1 MTFISQLIKKD
12 VQDPSEEKIG
22 KSKDF
27 MISTDEPYPLL
38 KAMIMDISKDKKKN
52 VPMED
57 INQLGEK
64 IKLRVDLNDVSDY
77 QIKKTDIKITDIL
90 DKQIVDANGKKIDRV
105 NDIEISEVDGNYRLI
120 GLNVGFKGIIRR
132 LGIEGILKDLKIETP
147 GEYIAWDDINIYESD
162 EYNLKLKVT
171 DYDLKKLHPSDMAEI
186 IKELNDK
193 DLTTILNSLDEDI
206 AAGVLEEISSN
217 RQVCLLD
224 SMDNKKTANIL
235 NKMSPDSATDLFGCL
250 SEDKADEL
258 LDLMNPEEANDI
270 RKLLNYSPDTAGGIM
285 TTEFA
290 VINEE
295 YTAHE
300 ILDYLRNIVK
310 NIRFIY
316 YIYLVSDEVLTGIA
330 SLKDVIFADPDQ
342 KANEFMITDLIT
354 VDELENQIDVA
365 KKIAKYNLLAI
376 PVINNIN
383 EIKGIVTVD
392 DAIGIILSSNRKIK
406 SQKRFTH

>member
-1 MTFISQLIKKD
+1 
-12 VQDPSEEKIG
+12 
-22 KSKDF
+22 
-27 MISTDEPYPLL
+27 
-38 KAMIMDISKDKKKN
+38 
-52 VPMED
+52 
-57 INQLGEK
+57 
-64 IKLRVDLNDVSDY
+64 
-77 QIKKTDIKITDIL
+77 
-90 DKQIVDANGKKIDRV
+90 
-105 NDIEISEVDGNYRLI
+105 GNYRLI

-132 LGIEGILKDLKIETP
+132 LGIESILKDLKIETP

-193 DLTTILNSLDEDI
+193 DLNTILNSLDEDI

-224 SMDNKKTANIL
+224 SMNNKKTANIL

-270 RKLLNYSPDTAGGIM
+270 RKLLNYPPDTAGGIM

-342 KANEFMITDLIT
+342 KANEFMVTDLIT

-376 PVINNIN
+376 PVVNDKN

-392 DAIGIILSSNRKIK
+392 DAIEINLPSK
-406 SQKRFTH
+406 

>member
-132 LGIEGILKDLKIETP
+132 LGIESILKDLKIETP

-224 SMDNKKTANIL
+224 SMNNKKTANIL

-270 RKLLNYSPDTAGGIM
+270 RKLLNYPPDTAGGIM

-342 KANEFMITDLIT
+342 KANEFMVTDLIT

-376 PVINNIN
+376 PVVNDKN

-392 DAIGIILSSNRKIK
+392 DAIEINLPSK
-406 SQKRFTH
+406 

>member
-147 GEYIAWDDINIYESD
+147 GEYIAWDDINISESD

-193 DLTTILNSLDEDI
+193 DLNTILNSLDEDI

-250 SEDKADEL
+250 SEDKANEL

-270 RKLLNYSPDTAGGIM
+270 RKLLNYPPDTAGGIM

-342 KANEFMITDLIT
+342 KANEFMVTDLIT

-376 PVINNIN
+376 PVVNDKN

-392 DAIGIILSSNRKIK
+392 DAIEINLPSK
-406 SQKRFTH
+406 

>member
-132 LGIEGILKDLKIETP
+132 LGIESILKDLKIETP

-193 DLTTILNSLDEDI
+193 DLNTILNSLDEDI

-270 RKLLNYSPDTAGGIM
+270 RKLLNYPPDTAGGIM

-342 KANEFMITDLIT
+342 KANE
-354 VDELENQIDVA
+354 
-365 KKIAKYNLLAI
+365 
-376 PVINNIN
+376 
-383 EIKGIVTVD
+383 
-392 DAIGIILSSNRKIK
+392 
-406 SQKRFTH
+406 

>member
-27 MISTDEPYPLL
+27 MISTDEPYPRL

-77 QIKKTDIKITDIL
+77 QIKKTDIKITYIL

-132 LGIEGILKDLKIETP
+132 LGIESILKDLKIETP

-193 DLTTILNSLDEDI
+193 DLNTILNSLDEDI

-224 SMDNKKTANIL
+224 SMNNKKTANIL

-250 SEDKADEL
+250 SEDKANEL

-270 RKLLNYSPDTAGGIM
+270 RKLLNYPPDTAGGIM

-342 KANEFMITDLIT
+342 KANEFMVTDLIT

-376 PVINNIN
+376 PVVNDKN

-392 DAIGIILSSNRKIK
+392 DAIEINLPSK
-406 SQKRFTH
+406 